1 MRIGG
6 DGGWMEM
13 EMAQGCP
20 VQAGG
25 TSWGG
30 GCCAHIGEPPA
41 HAGFPALIR
50 TSGEAAE
57 PPGRP

>member
-1 MRIGG
+1 
-6 DGGWMEM
+6 MEM

-30 GCCAHIGEPPA
+30 GCCARIGEPSA